1 MVGTKMPEDD
11 PVTKQMKRVVKMV
24 VWGVVLFVLLIA
36 VINSFYTVQS
46 GQEAVL
52 LTFGRAD
59 MNAVQPGIHMKIPF
73 AQRVVKFDIRTQ
85 KYGISALQGG
95 DSSGNPAT
103 GGSLESAS
111 SSDMQIVSLQMV
123 VNYRIATGTTPKLWS
138 TVGAGYEDNVIQPAV
153 HESTKAAVAQFSAT
167 DLIGKREE
175 VRAKIE
181 EFLKAK
187 LISYNIVVEQVSIVN
202 LDFSKQFNDAIE
214 AKVTAEQLKD
224 KAVNDLARI
233 QVEAQQRVADAQG
246 QRDAAI
252 AAAEGQ
258 AKATMLTAEAD
269 AKKVELINQQLARSP
284 QYIEYIKASRWSG
297 NYPQFYMTGGSSPN
311 LLMSLPAVSAS
322 S

>member
-1 MVGTKMPEDD
+1 MAKKDVPVEDPTKAI
-11 PVTKQMKRVVKMV
+11 VRGVIVAVVALI
-24 VWGVVLFVLLIA
+24 GIIFLFSAI
-36 VINSFYTVQS
+36 YTVKS
-46 GQEAVL
+46 GQEGVL
-52 LTFGRAD
+52 LTFGKASP
-59 MNAVQPGIHMKIPF
+59 NAIQPGLHFKVPIV
-73 AQRVVKFDIRTQ
+73 QQVVKFDIRTQ
-85 KYGISALQGG
+85 KYGITALQGG
-95 DSSGNPAT
+95 DSQGNPAT

-153 HESTKAAVAQFSAT
+153 HEATKAAVAQFSAA

-181 EFLKAK
+181 ELLKAK
-187 LISYNIVVEQVSIVN
+187 LVQYSIVVEQVSIVN

-269 AKKVELINQQLARSP
+269 AKKVELINEQLARSP

-297 NYPQFYMTGGSSPN
+297 NYPDVYMTGGNAPN
-311 LLMSLPAVSAS
+311 LLMQLPSTGAVSAS

>member
-1 MVGTKMPEDD
+1 MGRCVVRAADCSHQQFLHSSIWSGSSIADLRKGGYECGAARDPYEDS
-11 PVTKQMKRVVKMV
+11 VCATCREVRHTYAE
-24 VWGVVLFVLLIA
+24 VW
-36 VINSFYTVQS
+36 
-46 GQEAVL
+46 
-52 LTFGRAD
+52 
-59 MNAVQPGIHMKIPF
+59 
-73 AQRVVKFDIRTQ
+73 
-85 KYGISALQGG
+85 ISALQGG